1 LSKKNT
7 SLQEERFFYIEL
19 AYLEQDFFF
28 KYVTCLGYY
37 FFLSCSLANQQ
48 DLLSCFLFN
57 FVVRRKAMNLKPS
70 IRKIFSL
77 VAAGATFFGAEVFA
91 AAASAEDVHEIADI
105 CMYSQRILKDYA
117 LVGMGITYNDPQGDL
132 EKGIKTVDTYFSHLK
147 SRNLKEKLSA
157 EVSEME
163 KAWNAIKPDFQKTPD
178 KTKMSDLHKKV
189 EEYTYR
195 CEELAFDL
203 AQDTGI
209 QGERYVVLV
218 AELGMETQRMAAL
231 YLMKAWGVEHPNHAQ
246 QVKKVAD
253 ETKRIYSELMA
264 ADEKFVS
271 AEIKK
276 RLKDTERDFIAFE
289 VMTSS
294 TSGRFMPTAAE
305 KSADK
310 IFEAVREILLM
321 EQKLVEGSI
330 SGYFTPVAEDERFHN
345 IFKILSKIVSQ
356 EENVRV

>member
-1 LSKKNT
+1 MP
-7 SLQEERFFYIEL
+7 E
-19 AYLEQDFFF
+19 
-28 KYVTCLGYY
+28 
-37 FFLSCSLANQQ
+37 
-48 DLLSCFLFN
+48 
-57 FVVRRKAMNLKPS
+57 
-70 IRKIFSL
+70 
-77 VAAGATFFGAEVFA
+77 
-91 AAASAEDVHEIADI
+91 
-105 CMYSQRILKDYA
+105 
-117 LVGMGITYNDPQGDL
+117 
-132 EKGIKTVDTYFSHLK
+132 
-147 SRNLKEKLSA
+147 
-157 EVSEME
+157 
-163 KAWNAIKPDFQKTPD
+163 
-178 KTKMSDLHKKV
+178 LHKKV

-195 CEELAFDL
+195 CEELAFNM
-203 AQDTGI
+203 AEDTGI

-231 YLMKAWGVEHPNHAQ
+231 YLMKAWGVAGPDHAQ
-246 QVKKVAD
+246 QVKKVAE

-276 RLKDTERDFIAFE
+276 RLKSTERDFIAFE

-330 SGYFTPVAEDERFHN
+330 SGYFTPLAEDERFYD
-345 IFKILSKIVSQ
+345 IFKVLSKIVSQ
-356 EENVRV
+356 EEKVRV